1 MLRFPAK
8 LGFTIKCRQKP
19 VGYYPEIRGQKM
31 NNDFQIFASH
41 TIFASDYGPLD
52 GCFDPFEDEDA
63 IEELITFE

>member
-1 MLRFPAK
+1 
-8 LGFTIKCRQKP
+8 